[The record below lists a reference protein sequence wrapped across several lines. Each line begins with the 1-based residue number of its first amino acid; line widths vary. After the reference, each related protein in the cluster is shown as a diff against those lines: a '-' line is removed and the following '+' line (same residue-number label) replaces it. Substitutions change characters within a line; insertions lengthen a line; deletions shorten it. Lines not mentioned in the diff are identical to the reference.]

1 MPTFSKSVSWADIFY
16 ILGLCPCF
24 STSEKSPIISLSYES
39 KQTKAHVLILGVSC
53 SCFSIRTGVWRYLRC
68 GKDTEQFRPIFFAMK
83 KLLSFF
89 LVLVCAMSSFAQTSL
104 MATLNH
110 EGTISTFYGVNALRQ
125 AHAAAVSGDVI
136 TLSSG
141 TFLSTDITKA
151 VTIRGAGM
159 DVSKAYDIVNEP
171 TVLGGDFNIKIPAED
186 TGRLTLEG
194 IFHNENIYFSEG
206 QVKNALFLKS
216 RFKNISKSGSC
227 KVQDLTVLNCRISE
241 SINVNDGNSAQFLN
255 SVVKT
260 FYYGNL
266 SFSHCVILDIFYR
279 VSNGGNQYKNCI
291 IIDEN
296 GGGGDFSSSSSAYN
310 NLFISDRIYLL
321 SNVPNNTNL
330 RVPTSDERFAYLK
343 GYDDSKDYKL
353 TDQNRDVLK
362 ATDGGEIGIY
372 GGSLPY
378 SAIPTNPQITKFN
391 VASKTTADGKLSVDI
406 EVKSGE

>member
-1 MPTFSKSVSWADIFY
+1 M
-16 ILGLCPCF
+16 
-24 STSEKSPIISLSYES
+24 
-39 KQTKAHVLILGVSC
+39 
-53 SCFSIRTGVWRYLRC
+53 
-68 GKDTEQFRPIFFAMK
+68 
-83 KLLSFF
+83 
-89 LVLVCAMSSFAQTSL
+89 

-110 EGTISTFYGVNALRQ
+110 EGTISTFYGTLALRQ

-159 DVSKAYDIVNEP
+159 EVSKAYDIVSEP
-171 TVLGGDFNIKIPAED
+171 TVLGGNFNIEIPAED

-194 IFHNENIYFSEG
+194 IFHNGNIYFSEG

-216 RFKNISKSGSC
+216 RFKGINMSSLC
-227 KVQDLTVLNCRISE
+227 KVQDLTVLNCRFSGSISVG
-241 SINVNDGNSAQFLN
+241 SGTAQFLN
-255 SVVKT
+255 SVVNN
-260 FYYGNL
+260 FGDGYM
-266 SFSHCVILDIFYR
+266 SFSHCVILSGSTDN
-279 VSNGGNQYKNCI
+279 SGNQYKNCI
-291 IIDEN
+291 ICSE
-296 GGGGDFSSSSSAYN
+296 GAVSSSSSAYN
-310 NLFISDRIYLL
+310 NLFITGNTNILNY
-321 SNVPNNTNL
+321 VPNNTNL
-330 RVPTSDERFAYLK
+330 RVPTSDERFAYLR

>member
-1 MPTFSKSVSWADIFY
+1 MSLFLDQSK
-16 ILGLCPCF
+16 P
-24 STSEKSPIISLSYES
+24 PISKTYES
-39 KQTKAHVLILGVSC
+39 KQTKAHVLFLGVSC
-53 SCFSIRTGVWRYLRC
+53 SCFSIRKGAWRYLIG

-89 LVLVCAMSSFAQTSL
+89 LVLVCAVSSFAQTSL

-110 EGTISTFYGVNALRQ
+110 EGTISTFYGTVALRQ

-141 TFLSTDITKA
+141 TFLSTTITKA

-159 DVSKAYDIVNEP
+159 DVTKVNDIVNEP
-171 TVLGGDFNIKIPAED
+171 TILSGDFYIKIPAED

-194 IFHNENIYFSEG
+194 IYHNDNIYFSEG

-216 RFKNISKSGSC
+216 RFKSISSYTAC
-227 KVQDLTVLNCRISE
+227 KVQDLTVLNCRISKY
-241 SINVNDGNSAQFLN
+241 IDVGGGNSAQFLN
-255 SVVKT
+255 SVVTK
-260 FYYGNL
+260 FQSGYM
-266 SFSHCVILDIFYR
+266 SFSHCVILDTYQLNQ
-279 VSNGGNQYKNCI
+279 SGNEYKSCI
-291 IIDEN
+291 ICKGVNPDIT
-296 GGGGDFSSSSSAYN
+296 FSSSSSAYN
-310 NLFISDRIYLL
+310 NLFISDKTDIL
-321 SNVPNNTNL
+321 SDVPNNTNL
-330 RVPTSDERFAYLK
+330 RVPTNDERFAYLR

-378 SAIPTNPQITKFN
+378 SVIPTNPQITKFN

>member
-1 MPTFSKSVSWADIFY
+1 
-16 ILGLCPCF
+16 
-24 STSEKSPIISLSYES
+24 
-39 KQTKAHVLILGVSC
+39 
-53 SCFSIRTGVWRYLRC
+53 
-68 GKDTEQFRPIFFAMK
+68 
-83 KLLSFF
+83 
-89 LVLVCAMSSFAQTSL
+89 MSSFAQTSM

-110 EGTISTFYGVNALRQ
+110 EGTISTFYGVNALKQ

-194 IFHNENIYFSEG
+194 IFHNGNICFYEG

-227 KVQDLTVLNCRISE
+227 KVQDLTVLNCRISDR
-241 SINVNDGNSAQFLN
+241 INLGDGNSAQFLN
-255 SVVKT
+255 SVVRD
-260 FYYGNL
+260 FDSGYM
-266 SFSHCVILDIFYR
+266 SFSHCVILNSYR
-279 VSNGGNQYKNCI
+279 IGNNGNEYKSCI
-291 IIDEN
+291 ICHES
-296 GGGGDFSSSSSAYN
+296 GYEYQVSSSSSAYN
-310 NLFISDRIYLL
+310 NLFISDKADKLNNI
-321 SNVPNNTNL
+321 SNNTNL
-330 RVPTSDERFAYLK
+330 RVPTSDERFAYLR
-343 GYDDSKDYKL
+343 GYNDSKDYKL

>member
-171 TVLGGDFNIKIPAED
+171 TVLGGNFNIKIPAED

-241 SINVNDGNSAQFLN
+241 SINVDDGNSAQFLN
-255 SVVKT
+255 SVVKS
-260 FYYGNL
+260 FNSGYM
-266 SFSHCVILDIFYR
+266 SFSHCVILDGFR
-279 VSNGGNQYKNCI
+279 LGNNGNEYKNCI
-291 IIDEN
+291 ITYES
-296 GGGGDFSSSSSAYN
+296 GGLFSSSSSAYN
-310 NLFISDRIYLL
+310 NLFISNETSLL
-321 SNVPNNTNL
+321 QNVPNNTNL
-330 RVPTSDERFAYLK
+330 RVPTSDERFAYLR
-343 GYDDSKDYKL
+343 GYNDSKDYKL

>member
-1 MPTFSKSVSWADIFY
+1 M
-16 ILGLCPCF
+16 
-24 STSEKSPIISLSYES
+24 
-39 KQTKAHVLILGVSC
+39 
-53 SCFSIRTGVWRYLRC
+53 
-68 GKDTEQFRPIFFAMK
+68 
-83 KLLSFF
+83 
-89 LVLVCAMSSFAQTSL
+89 

-171 TVLGGDFNIKIPAED
+171 TVLGGNLSINIPAED

-194 IFHNENIYFSEG
+194 IFLNNDICFSEG

-216 RFKNISKSGSC
+216 RFNYIYTNSG
-227 KVQDLTVLNCRISE
+227 KIQDLTILNCRISRGFRIG
-241 SINVNDGNSAQFLN
+241 SGTAQFLN
-255 SVVKT
+255 SVVNG
-260 FYYGNL
+260 FESGYI
-266 SFSHCVILDIFYR
+266 SFSHCVILDSDR
-279 VSNGGNQYKNCI
+279 VSNGGNEYKNCI
-291 IIDEN
+291 IIGEYE
-296 GGGGDFSSSSSAYN
+296 GGPFSSSSSAYN
-310 NLFISDRIYLL
+310 NLFISNQTSILQY
-321 SNVPNNTNL
+321 VPNNTNL
-330 RVPTSDERFAYLK
+330 RVPTSDERFAYLR
-343 GYDDSKDYKL
+343 GYNDSKDYKL

-378 SAIPTNPQITKFN
+378 SAVPTNPQITKFN

>member
-68 GKDTEQFRPIFFAMK
+68 GKDTEQFRPFFFAMK

-89 LVLVCAMSSFAQTSL
+89 LVLVCAMSSFAQTSM

-110 EGTISTFYGVNALRQ
+110 EGTISTFYGTLALRQ

-159 DVSKAYDIVNEP
+159 EVTKAYDIVNEP
-171 TVLGGDFNIKIPAED
+171 TVLTGDFKIKIPAED
-186 TGRLTLEG
+186 TRRLTLEG

-227 KVQDLTVLNCRISE
+227 KVQNLTVLNCRISE
-241 SINVNDGNSAQFLN
+241 SINVDDGNSAQFLN

-260 FYYGNL
+260 FYYGNM
-266 SFSHCVILDIFYR
+266 SFSHCVILDSDR
-279 VSNGGNQYKNCI
+279 VSNGGNEYKNCI
-291 IIDEN
+291 IIGEYE
-296 GGGGDFSSSSSAYN
+296 GGPFSSSSSAYN
-310 NLFISDRIYLL
+310 NLFISNQTSILQY
-321 SNVPNNTNL
+321 VPNNTNL
-330 RVPTSDERFAYLK
+330 RVPTSDERFAYLR
-343 GYDDSKDYKL
+343 GYNDSKDYKL

-378 SAIPTNPQITKFN
+378 SAVPTNPQITKFN

>member
-1 MPTFSKSVSWADIFY
+1 
-16 ILGLCPCF
+16 
-24 STSEKSPIISLSYES
+24 
-39 KQTKAHVLILGVSC
+39 
-53 SCFSIRTGVWRYLRC
+53 
-68 GKDTEQFRPIFFAMK
+68 
-83 KLLSFF
+83 
-89 LVLVCAMSSFAQTSL
+89 

-110 EGTISTFYGVNALRQ
+110 EGTISTFYGTVALQQ

-141 TFLSTDITKA
+141 TFLSTDISKA

-159 DVSKAYDIVNEP
+159 DVTKVNDIVNEP
-171 TVLGGDFNIKIPAED
+171 TILSGNFNIKISAED

-194 IFHNENIYFSEG
+194 IYHNGYIYFSGG

-216 RFKNISKSGSC
+216 RFMYIGYSNNP
-227 KVQDLTVLNCRISE
+227 KVQDLTVLNCRISDN
-241 SINVNDGNSAQFLN
+241 IDLGGGNSAQFLN
-255 SVVKT
+255 SVVKD
-260 FYYGNL
+260 FDSGYM
-266 SFSHCVILDIFYR
+266 SFSHCVILNSYR
-279 VSNGGNQYKNCI
+279 IGNGGNEYKSCI
-291 IIDEN
+291 ICFES
-296 GGGGDFSSSSSAYN
+296 GYEYQVSSSSSAYN
-310 NLFISDRIYLL
+310 NLFISDKADKLNNI
-321 SNVPNNTNL
+321 PNNTNL
-330 RVPTSDERFAYLK
+330 RVPTSDERFAYLR
-343 GYDDSKDYKL
+343 GYNDSKDYKL

>member
-227 KVQDLTVLNCRISE
+227 KVQDLTVLNCRISG
-241 SINVNDGNSAQFLN
+241 SISVSGSAQFLN
-255 SVVKT
+255 SVVAY
-260 FYYGNL
+260 FSDGYM
-266 SFSHCVILDIFYR
+266 SFSHCVIL
-279 VSNGGNQYKNCI
+279 NGNTNNKGNQYKNCI
-291 IIDEN
+291 ICSEY
-296 GGGGDFSSSSSAYN
+296 SVSLSSSAYN
-310 NLFISDRIYLL
+310 NLFIANQGNILNY
-321 SNVPNNTNL
+321 VPNNTNL
-330 RVPTSDERFAYLK
+330 RVPTSDERFAYLR

-353 TDQNRDVLK
+353 TDQNRNVLN

>member
-1 MPTFSKSVSWADIFY
+1 
-16 ILGLCPCF
+16 
-24 STSEKSPIISLSYES
+24 
-39 KQTKAHVLILGVSC
+39 
-53 SCFSIRTGVWRYLRC
+53 
-68 GKDTEQFRPIFFAMK
+68 
-83 KLLSFF
+83 
-89 LVLVCAMSSFAQTSL
+89 

-171 TVLGGDFNIKIPAED
+171 TVLGGNFNIKISAED

-216 RFKNISKSGSC
+216 RFKYISKSGSC
-227 KVQDLTVLNCRISE
+227 KVQDLTVLNCRFSE
-241 SINVNDGNSAQFLN
+241 SISVGSGTAQFLN
-255 SVVKT
+255 SVVNN
-260 FYYGNL
+260 FESGYM
-266 SFSHCVILDIFYR
+266 SFSHCVILNGAN
-279 VSNGGNQYKNCI
+279 VNNGGNEYKSCI
-291 IIDEN
+291 ICWDGTYDIP
-296 GGGGDFSSSSSAYN
+296 FSSSSSAYN
-310 NLFISDRIYLL
+310 NLFITRRIIL
-321 SNVPNNTNL
+321 NNIPNQTNL
-330 RVPTSDERFAYLK
+330 KVPTDDERFAYLI
-343 GYDDSKDYKL
+343 GYNDSKDYKL

>member
-1 MPTFSKSVSWADIFY
+1 
-16 ILGLCPCF
+16 
-24 STSEKSPIISLSYES
+24 
-39 KQTKAHVLILGVSC
+39 
-53 SCFSIRTGVWRYLRC
+53 
-68 GKDTEQFRPIFFAMK
+68 
-83 KLLSFF
+83 
-89 LVLVCAMSSFAQTSL
+89 

-110 EGTISTFYGVNALRQ
+110 EGTISTFYGVNALKQ

-194 IFHNENIYFSEG
+194 IFHNENICFYEG

-216 RFKNISKSGSC
+216 RFKRIYGSASC
-227 KVQDLTVLNCRISE
+227 KVQDLTVLNCRFSE
-241 SINVNDGNSAQFLN
+241 SISVRSGTAQFLN
-255 SVVKT
+255 SVVNN
-260 FYYGNL
+260 FESGYM
-266 SFSHCVILDIFYR
+266 SFSHCVILNGAN
-279 VSNGGNQYKNCI
+279 VNNGGNEYKNCI
-291 IIDEN
+291 ICWD
-296 GGGGDFSSSSSAYN
+296 GTYDTPFSSSSSAYN
-310 NLFISDRIYLL
+310 NLFITRRIIL
-321 SNVPNNTNL
+321 NNIPNQTNL
-330 RVPTSDERFAYLK
+330 KVPTDDERFAYLR
-343 GYDDSKDYKL
+343 GYNDSKNYKL

>member
-1 MPTFSKSVSWADIFY
+1 
-16 ILGLCPCF
+16 
-24 STSEKSPIISLSYES
+24 
-39 KQTKAHVLILGVSC
+39 
-53 SCFSIRTGVWRYLRC
+53 
-68 GKDTEQFRPIFFAMK
+68 MK

-171 TVLGGDFNIKIPAED
+171 TVLGGNLSINIPAED

-194 IFHNENIYFSEG
+194 IFLNNDICFSEG

-216 RFKNISKSGSC
+216 RFNYIYTNSG
-227 KVQDLTVLNCRISE
+227 KIQDLTILNCRISRGFRIG
-241 SINVNDGNSAQFLN
+241 SGTAQFLN
-255 SVVKT
+255 SVVNG
-260 FYYGNL
+260 FESGYI
-266 SFSHCVILDIFYR
+266 SFSHCVILSGSTD
-279 VSNGGNQYKNCI
+279 NNGNQYKNCI
-291 IIDEN
+291 ICCELPV
-296 GGGGDFSSSSSAYN
+296 SYSSSAYN
-310 NLFISDRIYLL
+310 NLFIANQNYILN
-321 SNVPNNTNL
+321 NVPNNTNL
-330 RVPTSDERFAYLK
+330 RVPTSDERFAYLR
-343 GYDDSKDYKL
+343 GYNDSKDYKL

>member
-1 MPTFSKSVSWADIFY
+1 
-16 ILGLCPCF
+16 
-24 STSEKSPIISLSYES
+24 
-39 KQTKAHVLILGVSC
+39 
-53 SCFSIRTGVWRYLRC
+53 
-68 GKDTEQFRPIFFAMK
+68 
-83 KLLSFF
+83 
-89 LVLVCAMSSFAQTSL
+89 

-110 EGTISTFYGVNALRQ
+110 EGTISTFYGTTALQQ

-159 DVSKAYDIVNEP
+159 EVTKAYDIVSEP
-171 TVLGGDFNIKIPAED
+171 TVLGGNFNIKIPAED

-194 IFHNENIYFSEG
+194 IFHNETITFYEG

-216 RFKNISKSGSC
+216 RFKNITWSGSC
-227 KVQDLTVLNCRISE
+227 KVQDLTVLNCRIADN
-241 SINVNDGNSAQFLN
+241 INLGGGNSAQFLN
-255 SVVKT
+255 SVVKD
-260 FYYGNL
+260 FNSGYM
-266 SFSHCVILDIFYR
+266 SFSHCVIL
-279 VSNGGNQYKNCI
+279 SASNLGNGGNEYKSCI
-291 IIDEN
+291 ICWN
-296 GGGGDFSSSSSAYN
+296 GTYDISFSSSSTAYN
-310 NLFISDRIYLL
+310 NLFIARRISLN
-321 SNVPNNTNL
+321 NVPNQTNL
-330 RVPTSDERFAYLK
+330 KVPTDDERFAYLI

-353 TDQNRDVLK
+353 TDENRDVLK

>member
-110 EGTISTFYGVNALRQ
+110 EGTISTFYGAVALRQ

-159 DVSKAYDIVNEP
+159 DVSKAYDIVSEP
-171 TVLGGDFNIKIPAED
+171 TVLGGDFYIKIPAED

-194 IFHNENIYFSEG
+194 IFHNNNIIFSEG

-216 RFKNISKSGSC
+216 RFKRIFQSGSC

-241 SINVNDGNSAQFLN
+241 SIGVGNGNSAQLLN
-255 SVVKT
+255 SVVRS
-260 FYYGNL
+260 FYSGYM
-266 SFSHCVILDIFYR
+266 SFSHCVILSCYSLNQD
-279 VSNGGNQYKNCI
+279 GNEYKSCI
-291 IIDEN
+291 ITNINEFEYDV
-296 GGGGDFSSSSSAYN
+296 SSSSSAYN
-310 NLFISDRIYLL
+310 NLFISDKTDIL
-321 SNVPNNTNL
+321 SRVPNKTNL
-330 RVPTSDERFAYLK
+330 RVPTSDERFAYLRD
-343 GYDDSKDYKL
+343 YDDSKDYKL

>member
-110 EGTISTFYGVNALRQ
+110 EGTISTFYGVNALKQ

-194 IFHNENIYFSEG
+194 IFHNGNICFYEG

-216 RFKNISKSGSC
+216 RFKSIYGSASC
-227 KVQDLTVLNCRISE
+227 KVQDLTVLNCRFSE
-241 SINVNDGNSAQFLN
+241 SISVSGSAQFLN
-255 SVVKT
+255 SVVNY
-260 FYYGNL
+260 FSDGYM
-266 SFSHCVILDIFYR
+266 SFSHCVIL
-279 VSNGGNQYKNCI
+279 NGSTNYKGNQYKNCI
-291 IIDEN
+291 ICSEY
-296 GGGGDFSSSSSAYN
+296 SVSPSSSAYN
-310 NLFISDRIYLL
+310 NLFIANQGNILNY
-321 SNVPNNTNL
+321 VPNNTNL
-330 RVPTSDERFAYLK
+330 RVPTSDERFAYLR

>member
-1 MPTFSKSVSWADIFY
+1 
-16 ILGLCPCF
+16 
-24 STSEKSPIISLSYES
+24 
-39 KQTKAHVLILGVSC
+39 
-53 SCFSIRTGVWRYLRC
+53 
-68 GKDTEQFRPIFFAMK
+68 
-83 KLLSFF
+83 
-89 LVLVCAMSSFAQTSL
+89 

-171 TVLGGDFNIKIPAED
+171 TVLGGDFRIKIPAED

-216 RFKNISKSGSC
+216 RFKYISQSGSC

-241 SINVNDGNSAQFLN
+241 SINVEDGNSAQFLN
-255 SVVKT
+255 SVVAY
-260 FYYGNL
+260 FSDGYM
-266 SFSHCVILDIFYR
+266 SFSHCVIL
-279 VSNGGNQYKNCI
+279 NGNTNNKGNQYKNCI
-291 IIDEN
+291 ICSEY
-296 GGGGDFSSSSSAYN
+296 SVSPSSSAYN
-310 NLFISDRIYLL
+310 NLFITNQGNILNY
-321 SNVPNNTNL
+321 VPNNTNL
-330 RVPTSDERFAYLK
+330 RVPTSDERFAYLR

-353 TDQNRDVLK
+353 TDQNRNVLK

>member
-1 MPTFSKSVSWADIFY
+1 
-16 ILGLCPCF
+16 
-24 STSEKSPIISLSYES
+24 
-39 KQTKAHVLILGVSC
+39 
-53 SCFSIRTGVWRYLRC
+53 
-68 GKDTEQFRPIFFAMK
+68 
-83 KLLSFF
+83 
-89 LVLVCAMSSFAQTSL
+89 MSSFAQTSL

-171 TVLGGDFNIKIPAED
+171 TVLGGDFNIEIPAED

-194 IFHNENIYFSEG
+194 IFHNETIYFCDG
-206 QVKNALFLKS
+206 QIKNALFLKS
-216 RFKNISKSGSC
+216 RFKNVTPRNTFYPS
-227 KVQDLTVLNCRISE
+227 KVQDLTVLNCRITDH
-241 SINVNDGNSAQFLN
+241 IYVGDGNSAQFLN
-255 SVVKT
+255 SVVNS
-260 FYYGNL
+260 FGYGYM
-266 SFSHCVILDIFYR
+266 SFSHCVIL
-279 VSNGGNQYKNCI
+279 NGSTNDSGNQYKNCI
-291 IIDEN
+291 ICCEQYV
-296 GGGGDFSSSSSAYN
+296 SSSSSAYN
-310 NLFISDRIYLL
+310 NLFIANQNDILNY
-321 SNVPNNTNL
+321 VPNNTNL
-330 RVPTSDERFAYLK
+330 RVPTSDERFAYLR

>member
-1 MPTFSKSVSWADIFY
+1 
-16 ILGLCPCF
+16 
-24 STSEKSPIISLSYES
+24 
-39 KQTKAHVLILGVSC
+39 
-53 SCFSIRTGVWRYLRC
+53 
-68 GKDTEQFRPIFFAMK
+68 
-83 KLLSFF
+83 
-89 LVLVCAMSSFAQTSL
+89 MSSFAQTSL

-110 EGTISTFYGVNALRQ
+110 EGTISTFYGVNALKQ

-159 DVSKAYDIVNEP
+159 EVTKAYDIVNEP
-171 TVLGGDFNIKIPAED
+171 TVLGGDFNIRIPAED

-194 IFHNENIYFSEG
+194 IFHNENIYFYEG

-216 RFKNISKSGSC
+216 RFKNIYGTVSC
-227 KVQDLTVLNCRISE
+227 KVQDLTVLNCRFSE
-241 SINVNDGNSAQFLN
+241 SISVGSGTAQFLN
-255 SVVKT
+255 SVVNN
-260 FYYGNL
+260 FESGYM
-266 SFSHCVILDIFYR
+266 SFSHCVILNGAN
-279 VSNGGNQYKNCI
+279 VNNGGNEYKSCI
-291 IIDEN
+291 ICWDGTYDIP
-296 GGGGDFSSSSSAYN
+296 FSSSSSAYN
-310 NLFISDRIYLL
+310 NLFITRRIIL
-321 SNVPNNTNL
+321 NNIPNQTNL
-330 RVPTSDERFAYLK
+330 KVPTDDERFAYLI
-343 GYDDSKDYKL
+343 GYNDSKDYKL

>member
-110 EGTISTFYGVNALRQ
+110 EGAISTFYGVNALKQ

-171 TVLGGDFNIKIPAED
+171 TVLGGDFNINIPAED

-194 IFHNENIYFSEG
+194 IFHNGDICFYEG

-216 RFKNISKSGSC
+216 RFKSIYGSASC
-227 KVQDLTVLNCRISE
+227 KVQDLTVLNCRFSE
-241 SINVNDGNSAQFLN
+241 SISVSGSAQLLN
-255 SVVKT
+255 SVVAN
-260 FYYGNL
+260 FYDGYM
-266 SFSHCVILDIFYR
+266 SFSHCVILGGTIEN
-279 VSNGGNQYKNCI
+279 NGNAYKNCI
-291 IIDEN
+291 ICGTDRYQN
-296 GGGGDFSSSSSAYN
+296 SMSSSSSAYN
-310 NLFISDRIYLL
+310 NLFISDKTEILQ
-321 SNVPNNTNL
+321 NVPNNTNL
-330 RVPTSDERFAYLK
+330 RVPTSDERFAYLR
-343 GYDDSKDYKL
+343 GYNDSKDYKL

-391 VASKTTADGKLSVDI
+391 VASRTTADGKLSVDI

>member
-1 MPTFSKSVSWADIFY
+1 
-16 ILGLCPCF
+16 
-24 STSEKSPIISLSYES
+24 
-39 KQTKAHVLILGVSC
+39 
-53 SCFSIRTGVWRYLRC
+53 
-68 GKDTEQFRPIFFAMK
+68 
-83 KLLSFF
+83 
-89 LVLVCAMSSFAQTSL
+89 

-110 EGTISTFYGVNALRQ
+110 EGTISTFYGTVALRQ

-141 TFLSTDITKA
+141 TFLSTTITKA

-159 DVSKAYDIVNEP
+159 YVTKVNDIVNEP
-171 TVLGGDFNIKIPAED
+171 TILTGNFDIKISAED

-206 QVKNALFLKS
+206 QIKNALFLKS
-216 RFKNISKSGSC
+216 RFKYIRNNSSG

-241 SINVNDGNSAQFLN
+241 CISVGSGNSAQFLN
-255 SVVKT
+255 SVING
-260 FYYGNL
+260 FNSGYF
-266 SFSHCVILDIFYR
+266 SFNHCVINDSYNSLG
-279 VSNGGNQYKNCI
+279 SNGNEYKSSI
-291 IIDEN
+291 ILCTN
-296 GGGGDFSSSSSAYN
+296 TYQNSFSSSSSAYN
-310 NLFISDRIYLL
+310 NLFISDETNIL
-321 SNVPNNTNL
+321 SLVPNNTNL
-330 RVPTSDERFAYLK
+330 RVPTSDERFAYLR

>member
-1 MPTFSKSVSWADIFY
+1 
-16 ILGLCPCF
+16 
-24 STSEKSPIISLSYES
+24 
-39 KQTKAHVLILGVSC
+39 
-53 SCFSIRTGVWRYLRC
+53 
-68 GKDTEQFRPIFFAMK
+68 
-83 KLLSFF
+83 
-89 LVLVCAMSSFAQTSL
+89 

-110 EGTISTFYGVNALRQ
+110 EGTISTYYGTVALRQ

-141 TFLSTDITKA
+141 TFLGTDITKA

-159 DVSKAYDIVNEP
+159 EVTKINDIVNEP
-171 TVLGGDFNIKIPAED
+171 TILSGDFYIKIPAED

-194 IFHNENIYFSEG
+194 IYHNGYIYFYGG

-216 RFKNISKSGSC
+216 RFNYIGYSNNP
-227 KVQDLTVLNCRISE
+227 KVQDLTVLNCRISDNIDLG
-241 SINVNDGNSAQFLN
+241 SGNSAQFLN
-255 SVVKT
+255 SVVKY
-260 FYYGNL
+260 FDSGYM
-266 SFSHCVILDIFYR
+266 SFSHCVILSAPGLR
-279 VSNGGNQYKNCI
+279 NGGNEYKSCI
-291 IIDEN
+291 ICWDGTYDIP
-296 GGGGDFSSSSSAYN
+296 FASSSSAYN
-310 NLFISDRIYLL
+310 NLFISRRIILNNI
-321 SNVPNNTNL
+321 SNQTNL
-330 RVPTSDERFAYLK
+330 KVPTDDERFAYLR

>member
-1 MPTFSKSVSWADIFY
+1 
-16 ILGLCPCF
+16 
-24 STSEKSPIISLSYES
+24 
-39 KQTKAHVLILGVSC
+39 
-53 SCFSIRTGVWRYLRC
+53 
-68 GKDTEQFRPIFFAMK
+68 
-83 KLLSFF
+83 
-89 LVLVCAMSSFAQTSL
+89 

-110 EGTISTFYGVNALRQ
+110 EGTISTFYGTVALRQ

-141 TFLSTDITKA
+141 TFLSTDISKA

-159 DVSKAYDIVNEP
+159 DVTKVNDIVNEP
-171 TVLGGDFNIKIPAED
+171 TILSGNFNIKISAED

-194 IFHNENIYFSEG
+194 IYHNGNIIFSEG

-216 RFKNISKSGSC
+216 RFKYISKSGSC

-241 SINVNDGNSAQFLN
+241 SISVGSGNSAQLLN
-255 SVVKT
+255 SVVNY
-260 FYYGNL
+260 FLDGYM
-266 SFSHCVILDIFYR
+266 SFSHCVILDSYYLFKD
-279 VSNGGNQYKNCI
+279 GNEYKSCI
-291 IIDEN
+291 ICR
-296 GGGGDFSSSSSAYN
+296 GGDFESGISSSSSAYN
-310 NLFISDRIYLL
+310 NLFISDKADLL
-321 SNVPNNTNL
+321 QSVPNNTNL
-330 RVPTSDERFAYLK
+330 RVPTSDERFAYLR
-343 GYDDSKDYKL
+343 GYNDSKDYKL

-378 SAIPTNPQITKFN
+378 SAVPTNPQITKFN

>member
-89 LVLVCAMSSFAQTSL
+89 LVLVCAMSSFAQTSM

-110 EGTISTFYGVNALRQ
+110 EGTISTFYGTLALRQ

-159 DVSKAYDIVNEP
+159 EVTKAYDIVNEP
-171 TVLGGDFNIKIPAED
+171 TVLTGDFKIKIPAED

-194 IFHNENIYFSEG
+194 IFHNETIYFCDG
-206 QVKNALFLKS
+206 QIKNSLFLKS
-216 RFKNISKSGSC
+216 RFKNVTPQNTFYPS
-227 KVQDLTVLNCRISE
+227 KVQDLTVLNCRITDH
-241 SINVNDGNSAQFLN
+241 IYVGDGNSAQFLN
-255 SVVKT
+255 SVVNS
-260 FYYGNL
+260 FGYGYM
-266 SFSHCVILDIFYR
+266 SFSHCVILGGSFSD
-279 VSNGGNQYKNCI
+279 NGNEYKSCI
-291 IIDEN
+291 ITPNEYIS
-296 GGGGDFSSSSSAYN
+296 FSSSAYN
-310 NLFISDRIYLL
+310 NLFISDITDFLK
-321 SNVPNNTNL
+321 SFPNNTNL
-330 RVPTSDERFAYLK
+330 RVPTSDERFAYLR

>member
-159 DVSKAYDIVNEP
+159 EVTKAYDIVNEP
-171 TVLGGDFNIKIPAED
+171 TVLGGNFNIKIPAED

-241 SINVNDGNSAQFLN
+241 SINVDDGNSAQFLN
-255 SVVKT
+255 SVVNS
-260 FYYGNL
+260 FNSGYM
-266 SFSHCVILDIFYR
+266 SFSHCVILDGFR
-279 VSNGGNQYKNCI
+279 LGNNGNEYKNCI
-291 IIDEN
+291 ITYES
-296 GGGGDFSSSSSAYN
+296 GGFFSSSSSAYN
-310 NLFISDRIYLL
+310 NLFISNETSLL
-321 SNVPNNTNL
+321 QNVPNNTNL
-330 RVPTSDERFAYLK
+330 RVPTSDERFAYLR
-343 GYDDSKDYKL
+343 GYNDSKDYKL

>member
-1 MPTFSKSVSWADIFY
+1 MA
-16 ILGLCPCF
+16 
-24 STSEKSPIISLSYES
+24 EKTQNSS
-39 KQTKAHVLILGVSC
+39 A
-53 SCFSIRTGVWRYLRC
+53 
-68 GKDTEQFRPIFFAMK
+68 QFFFAMK

-89 LVLVCAMSSFAQTSL
+89 LVLVCAVSSFAQTSL

-110 EGTISTFYGVNALRQ
+110 EGTISTFYGTVALRQ

-141 TFLSTDITKA
+141 TFLSTDISKA

-159 DVSKAYDIVNEP
+159 YVTKAYDIVSEP
-171 TVLGGDFNIKIPAED
+171 TVLSGDFRIKIHAED

-194 IFHNENIYFSEG
+194 IYHNETIMFYEG
-206 QVKNALFLKS
+206 QTKNALFLKS
-216 RFKNISKSGSC
+216 RFKDISRTGDC
-227 KVQDLTVLNCRISE
+227 KVQDLTVLNCRIAGR
-241 SINVNDGNSAQFLN
+241 IDLDDGNSAQFLN
-255 SVVKT
+255 SVIDG
-260 FYYGNL
+260 FYRGYF
-266 SFSHCVILDIFYR
+266 SFNHCVIRDSYNELGRSGNEYKSSIICCT
-279 VSNGGNQYKNCI
+279 NQYQNS
-291 IIDEN
+291 
-296 GGGGDFSSSSSAYN
+296 FSSSSSAYN
-310 NLFISDRIYLL
+310 NLFISDETKIL

-330 RVPTSDERFAYLK
+330 RVPTSDERFAYLR

>member
-110 EGTISTFYGVNALRQ
+110 EGTISTFYGAVALRQ

-171 TVLGGDFNIKIPAED
+171 TVLGGDFRIKIPAED

-241 SINVNDGNSAQFLN
+241 SINVDDGNSAQFLN
-255 SVVKT
+255 SVVNS
-260 FYYGNL
+260 FNSGYM
-266 SFSHCVILDIFYR
+266 SFSHCVILDGFR
-279 VSNGGNQYKNCI
+279 LGNNGNEYKNCI
-291 IIDEN
+291 ITYES
-296 GGGGDFSSSSSAYN
+296 GGIFSSSSSAYN
-310 NLFISDRIYLL
+310 NLFISNETSLL
-321 SNVPNNTNL
+321 QNVPNNTNL
-330 RVPTSDERFAYLK
+330 RVPTSDERFAYLR
-343 GYDDSKDYKL
+343 GYNDSKDYKL

-391 VASKTTADGKLSVDI
+391 VASRTTADGKLSVDI

>member
-110 EGTISTFYGVNALRQ
+110 EGTISTFYGAVALRQ

-171 TVLGGDFNIKIPAED
+171 TVLGGDFRIKIPAED

-241 SINVNDGNSAQFLN
+241 SINVDDGNSAQFLN
-255 SVVKT
+255 SVVNS
-260 FYYGNL
+260 FNSGYM
-266 SFSHCVILDIFYR
+266 SFSHCVILDGFR
-279 VSNGGNQYKNCI
+279 LGNNGNEYKNCI
-291 IIDEN
+291 ITYES
-296 GGGGDFSSSSSAYN
+296 GVFFSSSSSAYN
-310 NLFISDRIYLL
+310 NLFISNETSLL
-321 SNVPNNTNL
+321 QNVPNNTNL
-330 RVPTSDERFAYLK
+330 RVPTSDERFAYLR
-343 GYDDSKDYKL
+343 GYNDSKDYKL

-391 VASKTTADGKLSVDI
+391 VASRTTADGKLSVDI

>member
-89 LVLVCAMSSFAQTSL
+89 LVLVCAMSSFAQTSM

-171 TVLGGDFNIKIPAED
+171 TVLGGDFRIKIPAED
-186 TGRLTLEG
+186 TRRLTLEG

-227 KVQDLTVLNCRISE
+227 KVQNLTVLNCRISE
-241 SINVNDGNSAQFLN
+241 SINVDDGNSAQFLN

-260 FYYGNL
+260 FYYGNM
-266 SFSHCVILDIFYR
+266 SFSHCVILDSDR
-279 VSNGGNQYKNCI
+279 VSNGGNEYKNCI
-291 IIDEN
+291 IIGEYE
-296 GGGGDFSSSSSAYN
+296 GGPFSSSSSAYN
-310 NLFISDRIYLL
+310 NLFISNQTSILQY
-321 SNVPNNTNL
+321 VPNNTNL
-330 RVPTSDERFAYLK
+330 RVPTSDERFAYLR
-343 GYDDSKDYKL
+343 GYNDSKDYKL

-378 SAIPTNPQITKFN
+378 SAVPTNPQITKFN

>member
-1 MPTFSKSVSWADIFY
+1 
-16 ILGLCPCF
+16 
-24 STSEKSPIISLSYES
+24 
-39 KQTKAHVLILGVSC
+39 
-53 SCFSIRTGVWRYLRC
+53 
-68 GKDTEQFRPIFFAMK
+68 
-83 KLLSFF
+83 
-89 LVLVCAMSSFAQTSL
+89 

-110 EGTISTFYGVNALRQ
+110 EGTISTFYGTVALQQ

-141 TFLSTDITKA
+141 TFLSTTITKA

-159 DVSKAYDIVNEP
+159 DVTKAYDIVNEP
-171 TVLGGDFNIKIPAED
+171 TILTGDFNIKIPAED

-194 IFHNENIYFSEG
+194 IYHNGSILFYNG
-206 QVKNALFLKS
+206 QAKNALFLKS
-216 RFKNISKSGSC
+216 RFKNISSLSSA
-227 KVQDLTVLNCRISE
+227 KVQDLTVLNCRISDN
-241 SINVNDGNSAQFLN
+241 INVSEGNSAQFLN
-255 SVVKT
+255 SVVSN
-260 FYYGNL
+260 FGSGYM
-266 SFSHCVILDIFYR
+266 SFSHCVILNSYNL
-279 VSNGGNQYKNCI
+279 SNSGNEYKSCI
-291 IIDEN
+291 ICK
-296 GGGGDFSSSSSAYN
+296 GDYSDYAVSSSSSAYN
-310 NLFISDRIYLL
+310 NLFISDKTDIL

-330 RVPTSDERFAYLK
+330 RVPTSDERFAYLR